1 VSPYRVRLEAL
12 ADDALVV
19 VRGGP
24 LDSDTLRLDAEAA
37 HERFGEY
44 GVSVLAAVDEA
55 ALDNLARDR
64 LAQYEVLTVM
74 TAGAIRRAGLELRPT
89 FRRPHYTVMLPNLDE
104 DVARLVTCENVG
116 RENRHYR
123 PLRTDDD

>member
-1 VSPYRVRLEAL
+1 MSPYRVRLEAL

-24 LDSDTLRLDAEAA
+24 LSADALRLDAEAA

-44 GVSVLAAVDEA
+44 GVSVLAAADEL
-55 ALDNLARDR
+55 ALDALARDR

-89 FRRPHYTVMLPNLDE
+89 FRRPHYTVMLPHLE
-104 DVARLVTCENVG
+104 RDVARLVTCENRE
-116 RENRHYR
+116 RENPHHR